1 MSYPNQGASNRQI
14 YDCCNYAQTLQQS
27 VDPLQYNLYFGAGE
41 NCSKCIDKKA
51 WFKQDRQVVDIE
63 SELRNQTRPLS
74 RCDFLK
80 YNPNCQTSDSCIST
94 FDPNVPRIL
103 SPSLCPIVYN
113 NIPVQTSPGYTVP
126 SPNICG
132 NKDGWRRADDIN
144 TYRAYQENNQAILGN
159 SDRPEDVFMFLNTCN
174 SQPLYNGS
182 MERVKPYL
190 AGDMV
195 SRPYKADTQTYMPG
209 KASKGPVSYGG
220 VAGARGVPG
229 PSPTEVN
236 MGRNVPVTQNMNMG
250 YGRYPMDSALSNMN
264 QNGNVSNTL
273 NKMIDS
279 SMINRNPG
287 VVDSAVGVATT
298 VGNNIRTMGSDMI
311 SQVSGGVSGMLFG
324 SETKNLMNISAES
337 ESESDSESVYDSE
350 EEYQRI

>member
-14 YDCCNYAQTLQQS
+14 YDCCDYAQTLQQS

-51 WFKQDRQVVDIE
+51 WFKQDRQIVDIE

-94 FDPNVPRIL
+94 FDPNAPRIL

-144 TYRAYQENNQAILGN
+144 TYKAYQERNQAILGN
-159 SDRPEDVFMFLNTCN
+159 SERPEDVFMFLNTCN
-174 SQPLYNGS
+174 NQPLYNGS
-182 MERVKPYL
+182 AERVKPYL
-190 AGDMV
+190 AGDMI

-209 KASKGPVSYGG
+209 RAGPGPVSFGG
-220 VAGARGVPG
+220 VAGAPGIPG

-250 YGRYPMDSALSNMN
+250 YGRFPIDNALGKMGQQGGDVSGRLN
-264 QNGNVSNTL
+264 Q
-273 NKMIDS
+273 M
-279 SMINRNPG
+279 MNRN
-287 VVDSAVGVATT
+287 
-298 VGNNIRTMGSDMI
+298 MGS
-311 SQVSGGVSGMLFG
+311 VSGMLFG
-324 SETKNLMNISAES
+324 GETKNLMNIS
-337 ESESDSESVYDSE
+337 SESDSDSVYDSDD
-350 EEYQRI
+350 EYQQV